1 MIDLNLVMLS
11 LEIAP
16 FDATDI
22 GYEPDTPFR
31 CDLSDEPHD
40 THGSFLRLVPHDD
53 RQVFFFW
60 DAVGTTD
67 HLICLSPCDK
77 PKPEHKEPC
86 CLWRGHSGECEW
98 AIIDPAGIAVT
109 AALDQAGPLFRELIG
124 LSDLLRGL
132 RPPET
137 EM

>member
-1 MIDLNLVMLS
+1 MLS

-22 GYEPDTPFR
+22 GYRPDIPFR

-40 THGSFLRLVPHDD
+40 THGSFLRLVPDDD

-60 DAVGTTD
+60 DALGTTD
-67 HLICLSPCDK
+67 HLICLAPCDN

-86 CLWRGHSGECEW
+86 CLWRGHSGKCEW
-98 AIIDPAGIAVT
+98 VIIDPADIALT

-124 LSDLLRGL
+124 LPDPFSVL